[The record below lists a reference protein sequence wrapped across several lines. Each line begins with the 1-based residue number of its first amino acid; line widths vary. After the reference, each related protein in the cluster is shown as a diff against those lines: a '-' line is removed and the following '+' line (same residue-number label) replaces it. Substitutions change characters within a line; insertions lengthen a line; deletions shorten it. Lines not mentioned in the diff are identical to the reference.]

1 MKTPVLA
8 LTIGLLL
15 APQVFRSR
23 VDAVRVDA
31 LVTDEHGPI
40 ADLTL
45 ADFVLKDNGVV
56 QALSDAEIRDV
67 PFSLL
72 LALDTSTSVQGDA
85 LADLK
90 QAAHAAVDALRPD
103 DRVSLLTFTDGVR
116 TRADWNDSRAQVVA
130 AIDATRA
137 GGSTS
142 LFDASF
148 AALSLRDGDSSRRS
162 LVVLFTD
169 GDDTTSWLPAD
180 AVYDRASHT
189 DSVVYAVQLERG
201 AAGDTRHLF
210 ARSGV
215 TLSGAAP
222 IVRPEPFLPELA
234 RRTGGDLLVARDSRM
249 LRETFARIVQQ
260 FRTRYLLTYEP
271 KDIGD
276 GWHQIEVTVKRPGA
290 KVTARRGYLR

>member
-162 LVVLFTD
+162 LVVLFSSL
-169 GDDTTSWLPAD
+169 DTAADTGLLPAARSLVVRHELVVASAVDPALAMLAAARDD
-180 AVYDRASHT
+180 AGDVYTAAAVELAAARRAGVVEHLTALGAHVVEAPADTFASKVT
-189 DSVVYAVQLERG
+189 DAYLDLK
-201 AAGDTRHLF
+201 AAGRL
-210 ARSGV
+210 
-215 TLSGAAP
+215 
-222 IVRPEPFLPELA
+222 
-234 RRTGGDLLVARDSRM
+234 
-249 LRETFARIVQQ
+249 
-260 FRTRYLLTYEP
+260 
-271 KDIGD
+271 
-276 GWHQIEVTVKRPGA
+276 
-290 KVTARRGYLR
+290 